1 VREDVDAANVHNR
14 HPETDTSNERRCR
27 LLKVASA
34 VLVCLFAC
42 AASAAPKIN
51 PIFAPILPALRA
63 ATSVPTLLL
72 PSALPRAFPP
82 NLAASPVTSRTVLN
96 YYHVV
101 ISTVQGCIDE
111 SCETA
116 SILGEA
122 SDPHYPLSGEA
133 VTLKD
138 GVHAFYLPFDCDAAG
153 CHESTITFDRA
164 GIRYAVGIKAG
175 RKEDVIVLASFMA
188 AVRR

>member
-1 VREDVDAANVHNR
+1 M
-14 HPETDTSNERRCR
+14 
-27 LLKVASA
+27 
-34 VLVCLFAC
+34 LVCIFSC
-42 AASAAPKIN
+42 AASPAPRVN
-51 PIFAPILPALRA
+51 PIFMPILPALRA
-63 ATSVPTLLL
+63 GTSVATLLL

-82 NLAASPVTSRTVLN
+82 NLAASAVTSARTLN

-153 CHESTITFDRA
+153 CHESTITFERR

-188 AVRR
+188 AVPR

>member
-1 VREDVDAANVHNR
+1 MREHVDAANVHNLPR
-14 HPETDTSNERRCR
+14 ATDTSNEGRFR

-42 AASAAPKIN
+42 AVSAAPRVN
-51 PIFAPILPALRA
+51 RIFMPILPALRA
-63 ATSVPTLLL
+63 GTSVGTLLL

-82 NLAASPVTSRTVLN
+82 NLAATPVTSASTLN

-101 ISTVQGCIDE
+101 LSTVQGCIDE
-111 SCETA
+111 SCEVA
-116 SILGEA
+116 SILGVP
-122 SDPHYPLSGEA
+122 SDPHYPLAGEP

-138 GVHAFYLPFDCDAAG
+138 GVRAFYLPFDCDAAG
-153 CHESTITFDRA
+153 CHESTITFDRR
-164 GIRYAVGIKAG
+164 GVRYSVGIKAG
-175 RKEDVIVLASFMA
+175 REEDVIVLASFMA